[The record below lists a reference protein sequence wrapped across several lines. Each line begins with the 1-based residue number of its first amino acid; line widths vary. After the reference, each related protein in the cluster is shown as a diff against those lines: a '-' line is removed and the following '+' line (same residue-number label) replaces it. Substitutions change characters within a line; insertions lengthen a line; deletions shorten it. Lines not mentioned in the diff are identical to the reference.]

1 MEKQSRMK
9 DALVAYVSMEIAV
22 ASEVATYS
30 GGLGVLAGDVIRAA
44 ADAGYP
50 MAGVTLLYREG
61 YFRQR
66 LDNEGHQREEPQ
78 SWRPEDSLQR
88 LPGAATI
95 SISGRPVV
103 VGAWRY
109 DVVGCDGHAVPV
121 YFLDT
126 DRDENDAEA
135 RALTRRLYGGDA
147 RYRLQQEALLGLGTV
162 AMLRVLGEDRIATYH
177 LNEGHAALLA
187 LALLEEARTAGY
199 SAEHDLA
206 HVRERCVFT
215 THTPVAAGHDRFG
228 LDLAT
233 EVLGSE
239 RLATLREAGLIHDD
253 ALNMTYVALR
263 STRYANAV
271 AMRHG
276 EVARTMF
283 PGFRIEAITNGVH
296 GATWTSAP
304 FRDLFDRRLP
314 GWRRNNFALR
324 QAIGIPLGEL
334 AAAHDAAKRELF
346 FRIEHATGHRLD
358 PARFTIGCA
367 RRSTAYKRND
377 LILRDRA
384 RLTAIAQRFGGL
396 QLVFAGKA
404 HPHDADGKDQIAR
417 IVRTGKELAGI
428 VDIVFVEG
436 YDMTWGGALTS
447 GVDLWLNTPR
457 PPLEASGTSGM
468 KAALNGVPSL
478 SVVDG
483 WWVEGALDGITGW
496 SIDALT
502 GDDDGWAAH
511 ELYSQLAQNILP
523 AYAKDRDAYLTVMR
537 SAIAINGSHFNAQR
551 MLAEYAIA
559 AYDPTANDEMIVAPS
574 ELLAG

>member
-1 MEKQSRMK
+1 MK
-9 DALVAYVSMEIAV
+9 EALVAYVSMEIAV

-50 MAGVTLLYREG
+50 MAGVTLLYRDG

-66 LDNEGHQREEPQ
+66 LDDGGRQHEEPQ
-78 SWRPEDSLQR
+78 AWRPEDALER
-88 LPGAATI
+88 LPGTI
-95 SISGRPVV
+95 ALAISGRTVT

-109 DVVGCDGHAVPV
+109 TVVGCDGHVVPV

-126 DRDENDAEA
+126 DREENDEQA

-147 RYRLQQEALLGLGTV
+147 HYRLEQEALLGLATP
-162 AMLRVLGEDRIATYH
+162 AILAALGEERIATYH
-177 LNEGHAALLA
+177 LNEGHAALLG
-187 LALLEEARTAGY
+187 LALLERARSAGF
-199 SAEHDLA
+199 SPEHDVA
-206 HVRERCVFT
+206 QVRERCVFT

-228 LDLAT
+228 LDLA
-233 EVLGSE
+233 EAVLGHE
-239 RLATLREAGLIHDD
+239 RIAILRIAGLLHDET
-253 ALNMTYVALR
+253 LHMTYLALR
-263 STRYANAV
+263 TTRYANAV

-276 EVARTMF
+276 EVARAMF
-283 PGFRIEAITNGVH
+283 PGHDIAAITNGVH
-296 GATWTSAP
+296 GVTWTSAP

-324 QAIGIPLGEL
+324 QAIGIPLGEI
-334 AAAHDAAKRELF
+334 ASAHDAAKRELF
-346 FRIEHATGHRLD
+346 VRVEYATGRRLD
-358 PARFTIGCA
+358 INRFTIGCA

-384 RLTAIAQRFGGL
+384 RLTALAQRYGGL
-396 QLVFAGKA
+396 QIVFAGKA
-404 HPHDADGKDQIAR
+404 HPRDDDGKEQIAR
-417 IVRTGKELAGI
+417 IVRTGREMAGI

-436 YDMTWGGALTS
+436 YDMTWGAALTS

-483 WWVEGALDGITGW
+483 WWVEGALEGVTGW
-496 SIDALT
+496 SIDAAT

-511 ELYSQLAQNILP
+511 ELYSRLQDNILP
-523 AYAKDRDAYLTVMR
+523 AYAKNRDAYLTVMR
-537 SAIAINGSHFNAQR
+537 GAIAYNGSHFNAQR

-559 AYDPTANDEMIVAPS
+559 AYDPLANDEGALPVPQ
-574 ELLAG
+574 LLAG